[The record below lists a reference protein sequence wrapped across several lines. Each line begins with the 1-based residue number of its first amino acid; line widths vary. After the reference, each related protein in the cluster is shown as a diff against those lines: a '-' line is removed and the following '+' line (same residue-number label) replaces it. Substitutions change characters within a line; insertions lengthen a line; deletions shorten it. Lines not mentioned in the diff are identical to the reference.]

1 MKEVYELLTDA
12 GPAQRDLLLDG
23 GEALGRGAWG
33 EARGH
38 FEAALEERETPEAL
52 EGLGMAA
59 QWLADRDTVFVA
71 RERAYRLY
79 RERQSP
85 RDAARVAVQ
94 LAWDYRTFRGETAIA
109 TGWLQRAH
117 DLLSNEEP
125 SSEHGWL
132 ALREASVLLANGQ
145 LSAARELTSDAV
157 DHGRSQ
163 SDVDHEM
170 TAQALDGLVRVSEG
184 RVAEG
189 MRRLD
194 GSAAAIVG
202 GDLRDLSAISHSCCY
217 LIFACERVRDFD
229 RAGQWCERLAEFCE
243 RYGSKPLFSVCRTH
257 YAGVLMFRGLWPQ
270 AEEEL
275 RLAAPELETTVAGM
289 AGEAFVGLAEL
300 RRRQGRT
307 DEAERMF
314 AEVEHRSDGRLG
326 CARVALD
333 HREYR
338 TAAEDA
344 EQYLREVGN
353 EAKTRRVAGL
363 EVQVRA
369 LAALGDGDGAQQ
381 ALDELTLIARDVD
394 TEPLRASALAAEGV
408 TSAAVGDLSRA
419 RRSLEDAVTL
429 YARSGMPYECAV
441 TRLELGKI
449 LAASGR
455 SDDANGEAA
464 RATEILERL
473 GVVSKSPPVDGESLG
488 LTGREL
494 EVLGLVANGLTDP
507 QIAQRL
513 VISEHTVHRHVS
525 NILAKLSCSS
535 RAAAVKRAAAADA
548 L

>member
-1 MKEVYELLTDA
+1 MTEA
-12 GPAQRDLLLDG
+12 GPVQRDLLLEG
-23 GEALGRGAWG
+23 GEALSRGAWT
-33 EARGH
+33 EARHH
-38 FEAALEERETPEAL
+38 FEEALQERETPEAL

-59 QWLADRDTVFVA
+59 QWLVERETVFAA

-79 RERQSP
+79 RERHSP
-85 RDAARVAVQ
+85 RDAARVATQ
-94 LAWDYRTFRGETAIA
+94 LAWDYRIFRGEPAIA

-117 DLLSNEEP
+117 DLLSNEDP

-132 ALREASVLLANGQ
+132 ALREASVLLANGE
-145 LSAARELTSDAV
+145 LAAARELTSNAV
-157 DHGRSQ
+157 ELGRSL
-163 SDVDHEM
+163 SDLDLEM
-170 TAQALDGLVRVSEG
+170 TALALDGLVLVDEG
-184 RVAEG
+184 QVADG

-202 GDLRDLSAISHSCCY
+202 GDLQDLSAISHSCCY

-243 RYGSKPLFSVCRTH
+243 RYGTKPLFSVCRTH
-257 YAGVLMFRGLWPQ
+257 YAGVLMFRGRWHQ

-275 RLAAPELETTVAGM
+275 RLAAPELESNVGGM

-300 RRRQGRT
+300 RRRQGRL
-307 DEAERMF
+307 DEAQRMF
-314 AEVEHRSDGRLG
+314 SEMEHRPDGRLG

-333 HREYR
+333 RREYL
-338 TAAEDA
+338 TAADHA
-344 EQYLREVGN
+344 EQYLRQVGN
-353 EAKTRRVAGL
+353 EAKARRVAGL

-369 LAALGDGDGAQQ
+369 LAALRDADRAEQ
-381 ALDELTLIARDVD
+381 ALAELGLIAADVG
-394 TEPLRASALAAEGV
+394 TEPLKASALAGEGITV
-408 TSAAVGDLSRA
+408 AAAGDLVGA
-419 RRSLEDAVTL
+419 RRALEDGVTL

-441 TRLELGKI
+441 TRIELAQV

-455 SDDANGEAA
+455 ADEAHRETM
-464 RATEILERL
+464 RATETLEQL
-473 GVVSKSPPVDGESLG
+473 GVISEPQRVSGESLG

-494 EVLGLVANGLTDP
+494 EVLALVADGLTDP

-525 NILAKLSCSS
+525 NILVKLSCSS
-535 RAAAVKRAAAADA
+535 RAAAVKRAAAAGV

>member
-1 MKEVYELLTDA
+1 M
-12 GPAQRDLLLDG
+12 LDG
-23 GEALGRGAWG
+23 GEALRRGAWA
-33 EARGH
+33 EAREH
-38 FEAALEERETPEAL
+38 FEAALLERETPQAL

-59 QWLADRDTVFVA
+59 QWLVDRETVFVA

-79 RERQSP
+79 RERQLR
-85 RDAARVAVQ
+85 RDAARVAIQ
-94 LAWDYRTFRGETAIA
+94 LAWDYRIFRGEAAIA

-117 DLLSNEEP
+117 DLLSDEEP

-132 ALREASVLLANGQ
+132 ALREASVLLADGQ
-145 LSAARELTSDAV
+145 LAVARELTSDAV
-157 DHGRSQ
+157 ELGRSL
-163 SDVDHEM
+163 SDGDLEI
-170 TAQALDGLVRVSEG
+170 TALALDGLVLVNEG

-202 GDLRDLSAISHSCCY
+202 GDLQDLSAISHSCCY

-275 RLAAPELETTVAGM
+275 RLAAPELETNAAGM

-307 DEAERMF
+307 DEAYRMF
-314 AEVEHRSDGRLG
+314 AEAEHRPDGRLG

-333 HREYR
+333 HGEYR
-338 TAAEDA
+338 TAADHA
-344 EQYLREVGN
+344 EQYLRQVGN

-369 LAALGDGDGAQQ
+369 LVALRDADRAQH
-381 ALDELTLIARDVD
+381 ALDELVLTAADVG

-408 TSAAVGDLSRA
+408 TAAASGDLPRA
-419 RRSLEDAVTL
+419 RGALEDAVTL
-429 YARSGMPYECAV
+429 YARSGMPYECAFA
-441 TRLELGKI
+441 RIELAQV

-455 SDDANGEAA
+455 TDDAHGETA
-464 RATEILERL
+464 RARETLEQL
-473 GVVSKSPPVDGESLG
+473 GVVPKSPPANGESLG
-488 LTGREL
+488 LTAREL
-494 EVLGLVANGLTDP
+494 EVLALVADGLTDP

-525 NILAKLSCSS
+525 NILVKLSCSS
-535 RAAAVKRAAAADA
+535 RAAAVKRAAAAGA

>member
-1 MKEVYELLTDA
+1 MTEA

-23 GEALGRGAWG
+23 GEALRRGAWA
-33 EARGH
+33 EAREH
-38 FEAALEERETPEAL
+38 FEAALQECETPQAL

-59 QWLADRDTVFVA
+59 QWLVDREAVFVA

-79 RERQSP
+79 RERRLP
-85 RDAARVAVQ
+85 RDAARVAIQ
-94 LAWDYRTFRGETAIA
+94 LAWDYRTFRGEAAIA

-117 DLLSNEEP
+117 DLLSNEET

-132 ALREASVLLANGQ
+132 AVREASVLLANG
-145 LSAARELTSDAV
+145 LLAAARELTSNAV
-157 DHGRSQ
+157 ELGRSLL
-163 SDVDHEM
+163 DVDLEM
-170 TAQALDGLVRVSEG
+170 TALALDGLVLVNEG
-184 RVAEG
+184 KVAEG

-202 GDLRDLSAISHSCCY
+202 GDLQDLSAISHSCCY

-229 RAGQWCERLAEFCE
+229 RAGQWCERLVEFCE

-275 RLAAPELETTVAGM
+275 RLAAPELETNVAGM

-307 DEAERMF
+307 DEARRMF
-314 AEVEHRSDGRLG
+314 AELEHRPDGRLG

-333 HREYR
+333 HGEYR
-338 TAAEDA
+338 AAADHA
-344 EQYLREVGN
+344 ERYLRQVGD
-353 EAKTRRVAGL
+353 EAKTRRIAGL

-369 LAALGDGDGAQQ
+369 LAALGDADRAQH
-381 ALDELTLIARDVD
+381 ALDELTVIAADVD
-394 TEPLRASALAAEGV
+394 TEPLGAAALAAEGA
-408 TSAAVGDLSRA
+408 TAAAGDLPRA
-419 RRSLEDAVTL
+419 RRALEDAVTL
-429 YARSGMPYECAV
+429 YARSGMPYECAL
-441 TRLELGKI
+441 TRLELAQV

-455 SDDANGEAA
+455 DDDADKETA
-464 RATEILERL
+464 RATETLEQL
-473 GVVSKSPPVDGESLG
+473 GVVSKPPPDDGESLG

-494 EVLGLVANGLTDP
+494 EVLALVADGLTDP

-525 NILAKLSCSS
+525 NILVKLSCSS
-535 RAAAVKRAAAADA
+535 RAAAVKRAAAAGA

>member
-1 MKEVYELLTDA
+1 MTEA
-12 GPAQRDLLLDG
+12 GPAQRDLLLHG
-23 GEALGRGAWG
+23 GEALRRGAWA
-33 EARGH
+33 EARKH
-38 FEAALEERETPEAL
+38 FEAALEDRETPQAL
-52 EGLGMAA
+52 EGLGMAS
-59 QWLADRDTVFVA
+59 QWLVDRETVFVA

-85 RDAARVAVQ
+85 RDAARVAIQ
-94 LAWDYRTFRGETAIA
+94 LAWDYRALRGEAAIA
-109 TGWLQRAH
+109 TGWLQRAR

-132 ALREASVLLANGQ
+132 ALREASVLLGDGQ
-145 LSAARELTSDAV
+145 LAAARELTSDAV
-157 DHGRSQ
+157 DLGRSL
-163 SDVDHEM
+163 SDVDLEL
-170 TAQALDGLVRVSEG
+170 TALALDGLVLVNEG
-184 RVAEG
+184 KVAEG

-202 GDLRDLSAISHSCCY
+202 GDLRDLSAIAHSCCY

-229 RAGQWCERLAEFCE
+229 RAGQWCERLAVFCE

-275 RLAAPELETTVAGM
+275 RLAAPELETNAAGM

-307 DEAERMF
+307 DEAQGMF
-314 AEVEHRSDGRLG
+314 VAVEHRPDGRLG
-326 CARVALD
+326 LARVALD
-333 HREYR
+333 RGEYR
-338 TAAEDA
+338 SAADHA
-344 EQYLREVGN
+344 ERYLRQVGD
-353 EAKTRRVAGL
+353 EAKTRRVAAL

-369 LAALGDGDGAQQ
+369 LAALRDADGAQH
-381 ALDELTLIARDVD
+381 AGDELALIAADVD

-408 TSAAVGDLSRA
+408 TAAAADDLPRA
-419 RRSLEDAVTL
+419 RRALEDAVTL
-429 YARSGMPYECAV
+429 YARSGMPYECAF
-441 TRLELGKI
+441 TRVELAQVF
-449 LAASGR
+449 AALGR
-455 SDDANGEAA
+455 DDEATGETA
-464 RATEILERL
+464 RATETLEQLR
-473 GVVSKSPPVDGESLG
+473 VVTKPPPANGEPLG

-494 EVLGLVANGLTDP
+494 EVLALVADGLTDP

-525 NILAKLSCSS
+525 NILVKLSCSS
-535 RAAAVKRAAAADA
+535 RAAAVKRAAAAGA